1 MAKLPES
8 TDGPPWET
16 MVGKQW
22 LNSFPPWKQM
32 RRLIHGTLKLDPK
45 DHAHE
50 IRAAASMV
58 IMFARDGLW
67 PESELDS
74 LEEVIELAARQLSHV
89 KQLYETKARIRP
101 QLQSSPSY
109 RKLLKSLDEEIRILE
124 ARVADTTP
132 KMPNT
137 PPNTWGE
144 FWV

>member
-1 MAKLPES
+1 
-8 TDGPPWET
+8 
-16 MVGKQW
+16 
-22 LNSFPPWKQM
+22 M

-58 IMFARDGLW
+58 VMFARDGLW
-67 PESELDS
+67 PESEIET
-74 LEEVIELAARQLSHV
+74 LESVIELAARQLSHV

-101 QLQSSPSY
+101 ELQSSPSY

-124 ARVADTTP
+124 ARVADPPP

-137 PPNTWGE
+137 PPNTWGK
-144 FWV
+144 FWAE